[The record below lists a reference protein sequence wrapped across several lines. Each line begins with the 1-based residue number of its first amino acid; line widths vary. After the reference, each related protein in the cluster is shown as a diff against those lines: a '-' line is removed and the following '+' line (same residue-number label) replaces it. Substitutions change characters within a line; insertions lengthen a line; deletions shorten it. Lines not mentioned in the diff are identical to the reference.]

1 MNRLSFFI
9 SILFLALMTACSTY
23 ESKDLY
29 GTWHCE
35 EFDFTFNE
43 DKSMSLRRG
52 DIKESG
58 RYKPFGN
65 AIELIGENELVITRV
80 TINYIKGDSMKIDMP
95 VGGSSRH
102 FLLTRVK

>member
-1 MNRLSFFI
+1 MKPFSFLLST
-9 SILFLALMTACSTY
+9 LLLLLLTACSTY

-35 EFDFTFNE
+35 EFDFTFGE

-102 FLLTRVK
+102 FVLTKVN